1 MQKRFLHL
9 PLIAAVILL
18 ASCGQSNTQGK
29 LIPQNA
35 AFVIHVDGK
44 SLSSKLSW
52 EDIKQNP
59 LFKDADKDSTLP
71 AEMKILFNNP
81 DSAGIDSKSDFIFF
95 AEKDTI
101 GGYVVFEGS
110 VKNEQLFKNFNY

>member
-44 SLSSKLSW
+44 SLSSKLQW
-52 EDIKQNP
+52 EDIKQK
-59 LFKDADKDSTLP
+59 L
-71 AEMKILFNNP
+71 
-81 DSAGIDSKSDFIFF
+81 KSEHPPFLYQISDQGMR
-95 AEKDTI
+95 K
-101 GGYVVFEGS
+101 FE
-110 VKNEQLFKNFNY
+110 L

>member
-44 SLSSKLSW
+44 SLSSKLQW

-59 LFKDADKDSTLP
+59 LLKMLIRTALYLP
-71 AEMKILFNNP
+71 K
-81 DSAGIDSKSDFIFF
+81 
-95 AEKDTI
+95 
-101 GGYVVFEGS
+101 
-110 VKNEQLFKNFNY
+110 